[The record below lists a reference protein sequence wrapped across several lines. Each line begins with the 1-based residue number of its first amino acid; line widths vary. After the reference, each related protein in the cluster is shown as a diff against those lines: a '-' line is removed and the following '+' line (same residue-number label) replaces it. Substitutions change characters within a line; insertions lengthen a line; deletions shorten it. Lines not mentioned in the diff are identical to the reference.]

1 METRKIKEVYARV
14 YITTQ
19 LITAAKLRTKQI
31 ITTKRFRI
39 QYFIVTTSAKL
50 LGINLRLAKKKKNK
64 KDSRSQKLKQT

>member
-50 LGINLRLAKKKKNK
+50 LGINLRLAKKKNK